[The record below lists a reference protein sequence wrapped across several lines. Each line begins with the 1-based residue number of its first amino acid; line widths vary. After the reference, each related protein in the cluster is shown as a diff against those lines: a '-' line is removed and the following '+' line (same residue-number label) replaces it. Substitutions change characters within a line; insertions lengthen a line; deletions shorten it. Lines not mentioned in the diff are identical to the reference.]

1 MKNFTFILAICS
13 TIQLIGQSKIDRYL
27 TISFPEEPSKEN
39 FSESGYATEGF
50 YFNSSSES
58 FVLMKQDAF
67 SSDLNELYDFQTETL
82 KKSLK
87 KKNLDVTSE
96 KDIYIDEYSAK
107 LLKSDNQT
115 TKENLAEVLIINLD
129 KSVYTIMY
137 SAIDTFNVK
146 SKRDFFDSIK
156 ITNQP
161 TQMKIKKSITY
172 TVLKGILV
180 IVGLIVSI
188 TLYKKSR

>member
-1 MKNFTFILAICS
+1 MEHTGPSFFVGALFG
-13 TIQLIGQSKIDRYL
+13 TIFLSNPLYNK
-27 TISFPEEPSKEN
+27 
-39 FSESGYATEGF
+39 AT
-50 YFNSSSES
+50 N
-58 FVLMKQDAF
+58 
-67 SSDLNELYDFQTETL
+67 